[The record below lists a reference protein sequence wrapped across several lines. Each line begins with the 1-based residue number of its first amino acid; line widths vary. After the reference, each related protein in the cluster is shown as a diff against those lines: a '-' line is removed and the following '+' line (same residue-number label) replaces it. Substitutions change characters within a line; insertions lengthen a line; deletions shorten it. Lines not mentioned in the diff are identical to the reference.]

1 MSFKRNLYSSVTSF
15 FKANCSILMW
25 CRFSPTSISLSTILD
40 VFNQKYICPK
50 FFCQLAGACTFLFLI
65 RLLNLAFVLYVLFLG
80 LYFFSSLVV
89 LGRGQCYVFLCALF
103 ITTTRLFDPIGCCT
117 WFQPVMAHRLEE
129 CCAQFYL
136 CLLLMLKQENWSGQM
151 TSRVIWFLA
160 QFYSQQVTSCECEY
174 VLDFVRR
181 KLFPLIREFLGNSM
195 VFYVCPRIICRA
207 AFCFFFLLLNS
218 R

>member
-80 LYFFSSLVV
+80 LYFFLVWLYWEEVNVMYSCV
-89 LGRGQCYVFLCALF
+89 L
-103 ITTTRLFDPIGCCT
+103 
-117 WFQPVMAHRLEE
+117 
-129 CCAQFYL
+129 
-136 CLLLMLKQENWSGQM
+136 
-151 TSRVIWFLA
+151 
-160 QFYSQQVTSCECEY
+160 
-174 VLDFVRR
+174 
-181 KLFPLIREFLGNSM
+181 
-195 VFYVCPRIICRA
+195 
-207 AFCFFFLLLNS
+207 FLLRLHACLTQLVAAHGFNQS
-218 R
+218 WRTGLRNAVLSFICVYCLC